1 MPPRRS
7 KLQRVLARVL
17 VAAAVFLVSANAGPP
32 FAQTTET
39 IRDIRVVG
47 TRRIEPSTVMS
58 YMELK
63 PGDAF
68 DVERMDRSLKSLFNT
83 GLFADVTLRRE
94 GDSLIVQVVENPI
107 INRIA
112 FEGNDRID
120 DETLSAEVSLRPRVV
135 FTRTKVQQDVQR
147 IQELYRRSGRFA
159 ATVEPKVIQLPEN
172 RIDLAFEINEG
183 PATGIRRI
191 SFIGNERFSDRTLR
205 GVVQTKES
213 RFYRFFTADDTYDP
227 DRLTFDRE
235 LLRRFYLAEGYADF
249 RVVSAVAELTLDREA
264 FIITFT
270 VEEGERYRFGDI
282 DVVADIRDLDPEV
295 LRALV
300 VTEPG
305 RFYNAD
311 EVEETLE
318 VITDAAGAQGFAFV
332 DVRPRVRRDREERTI
347 GVTYD
352 VREGPRVFVERIDI
366 TGNLRTLDKVIRR
379 EFELV
384 EGDAFNTAKVRRSR
398 QRLRNLGYFSRI
410 DVENNPGSA
419 PDKTVVNVDVV
430 EQSTGELSVG
440 AGFSTGPGLLGDLSI
455 RERNLLGRGQDL
467 RLSLTLAQEQQQIDL
482 SFTDPFFLDRNLS
495 AGFDVFRT
503 RTDFTSESSFE
514 EDEVGFGLRAGYQFS
529 PRIRHNLRYTLSR
542 DDISNVQDD
551 ASLAIQQQEGSEV
564 SSIIGNEFFFDALD
578 SRIQPTDGVFARYKV
593 DLASPPGTIK
603 FLRNEVEA
611 GYFLPLFGQ
620 NVILGLSAE
629 AGYIFG
635 IGDDVRIV
643 DSFFL
648 GGANLRGFKTAGVGP
663 RDLATDDALG
673 GKQVFSGT
681 AELQLPTGLPE
692 ELGIDMSVFS
702 DFGTLTDLDVGGP
715 SIEDEASIRAS
726 IGVGV
731 GWRSPFGPIRVDLSQ
746 AVLKEDFDET
756 EALRLNFGTRF

>member
-68 DVERMDRSLKSLFNT
+68 DVELMDRSLKSLFNT

-578 SRIQPTDGVFARYKV
+578 SRIQPTDGVFVRYKV

-620 NVILGLSAE
+620 SVIFGLSAE